1 MSGDSP
7 TDDARAAARA
17 RLAARAAHVE
27 GGLAAAAAAEAA
39 VASVAAGRGGD
50 ELRPVL
56 SNVSANVPAKTP
68 ATRAGFKRHHIVSPP
83 LKNARVKNDDG
94 SGVNIA
100 RAARDLCGDLG
111 EPKESLMRRALEVI
125 GVVEA
130 NDIAIQVYR
139 IEGEGG
145 QMTSDGARRRTPG
158 GVFWALLRERVTKEE
173 WADIF
178 AEEKEV
184 QRERCRRRRRAASAA
199 ASLAGSPTFREGFG
213 KGGVNVNGPASSS
226 LKTPA
231 PIAAAARLA
240 ANADAPARAT
250 MASKLRDTAAA
261 FTTAVAATPAAAPG
275 SWAARAR
282 APPAFSRAQSAPA
295 AVLASAAENA
305 AKTPTA
311 AAAPATPA
319 TPFGVVTPENDPNA
333 SKGVKSWA
341 QRARAAAEA
350 EAAAVEARKIA
361 AYKERLAKQNAK
373 LATEAPPPPVV
384 NVEAPA
390 PPVDAMDADV
400 QDGEDWAAEME
411 TEDAGAIAAGTP
423 AANPWAGMA
432 SFASM
437 VRA

>member
-213 KGGVNVNGPASSS
+213 KGGAAAPASS

-240 ANADAPARAT
+240 ASADAPARAT
-250 MASKLRDTAAA
+250 MASKLRDTVVAS
-261 FTTAVAATPAAAPG
+261 AVAATPAAAPG

-295 AVLASAAENA
+295 AVLASAAKKA
-305 AKTPTA
+305 AKTPA

-333 SKGVKSWA
+333 SKGGSWA

-411 TEDAGAIAAGTP
+411 TEDAGAGAAIAASTP
-423 AANPWAGMA
+423 AANPWAGMT

>member
-213 KGGVNVNGPASSS
+213 KGGAAAPTSS

-240 ANADAPARAT
+240 ASADAPARAT
-250 MASKLRDTAAA
+250 MASKLRDTVVAS
-261 FTTAVAATPAAAPG
+261 AVAATPAAAPG
-275 SWAARAR
+275 SCAARAR

-311 AAAPATPA
+311 AAAAPATPA
-319 TPFGVVTPENDPNA
+319 TPFGLVTPENDPNA

-411 TEDAGAIAAGTP
+411 TEDAGSGAAVAASTP
-423 AANPWAGMA
+423 AANPWSGMA